1 MGFVRLYLALSVVVW
16 HIRGSALPFTVNGY
30 VAVILFFIISGFYM
44 SLVLNGKY
52 RQAPVWRF
60 YLARAMR
67 LYPAYWVVLV
77 LAIWFAAVSASGGPW
92 PASPVGWL
100 LAVSSNIA
108 IFGINYGSTTALI
121 PPAWSLALEL
131 QFYVFAPFIVA
142 RDIKLV
148 GAVLVLALACRFAF
162 FGVDFESWRYG
173 FAPTDLCFFL
183 LGAVSHRLSQLIDA
197 PRFCR
202 NAGIFA
208 AIVLPALV
216 GACNLVSV
224 RDLDLSTLWVFY
236 IAFAAALPFLF
247 ALSKDSSIDRI
258 VGELSY
264 PLYVCHWT
272 VIAATPYF
280 LRGVIPG
287 YYTSAAAFALVLIA
301 AVTLTVLIEAPAER
315 LRQRFSRQPAA
326 GSTA

>member
-16 HIRGSALPFTVNGY
+16 HICGRALPFTVNGY

-44 SLVLNGKY
+44 SLVLNDKY

-77 LAIWFAAVSASGGPW
+77 LATFLAVVSASGGPW
-92 PASPVGWL
+92 PTSALGWL
-100 LAVSSNIA
+100 LAVASNIA
-108 IFGINYGSTTALI
+108 IFGINFGSTTALI

-142 RDIKLV
+142 RDIRIV
-148 GAVLVLALACRFAF
+148 AAVLALALACRFAF
-162 FGVDFESWRYG
+162 LGADFESWRYG

-183 LGAVSHRLSQLIDA
+183 LGAVSHRLGQLIDA

-216 GACNLVSV
+216 IACNLVSV
-224 RDLDLSTLWVFY
+224 RDLDQSTLWIFY
-236 IAFAAALPFLF
+236 IAFAGALPFLF

-272 VIAATPYF
+272 VVAATVYF
-280 LRGVIPG
+280 WRGAIPG
-287 YYTSAAAFALVLIA
+287 NYMPAVAFAMVLIVA
-301 AVTLTVLIEAPAER
+301 MTLTALIEAPAER
-315 LRQRFSRQPAA
+315 FRQRFNRKAAA